1 MVREIIEAVKKWWK
15 EQQAELNPVPVP
27 VRVPHQEQDRNRPP
41 EMQQQY
47 APSRNPFAVG
57 GGLVMLGLLSLLMVA
72 GVGQNAP
79 KTILFLGDSLTAGYG
94 IDEVQAY
101 PALIQTMVR
110 ESGKSYQVVNA
121 GLSGETSAGGM
132 RRINWLLRSEVDVMV
147 LALGANDGLRGIDLA
162 VTRQNLQ
169 TIIDRTRE
177 KNPSVKVIIAGMQ
190 VPPNLGEAYTREF
203 REIFPALAQQNNA
216 VLIPFLLEDVAGIA
230 RLNLPDGIHPTPDG
244 HQVMAKTVWQYLLP
258 VL

>member
-1 MVREIIEAVKKWWK
+1 MIREIIEAFIKWWN
-15 EQQAELNPVPVP
+15 EQQADLNPVPEP
-27 VRVPHQEQDRNRPP
+27 VRVRNEENDRNRPP
-41 EMQQQY
+41 EM
-47 APSRNPFAVG
+47 RNRYNKLPLLLIF
-57 GGLVMLGLLSLLMVA
+57 GLILGTSEVSSA
-72 GVGQNAP
+72 QSS

-101 PALIQTMVR
+101 PALIQTMLDAQ
-110 ESGKSYQVVNA
+110 GKGYKVVNA
-121 GLSGETSAGGM
+121 GLSGETSAGGL
-132 RRINWLLRSEVDVMV
+132 RRINWLLRSEVDVLV

-169 TIIDRTRE
+169 SIIDRVRE
-177 KNPSVKVIIAGMQ
+177 KNPQVKVIIAGMQ
-190 VPPNLGEAYTREF
+190 VPPNLGTAYTTDF
-203 REIFPALAQQNNA
+203 RNIFPVLARQNNA

-244 HQVMAKTVWQYLLP
+244 HKIMAQTVWQYLAP